1 MMNQVENMPS
11 KWLKACTAK
20 RQVVKVLELPGLP
33 EKGDISDWL
42 AAGGTRE
49 ELLELAA
56 EAPEWEPKDG
66 KSKPVVVR
74 LADVE
79 AEEVCWLWEPYI
91 PRGKL
96 TILEGDP
103 GIGKTFL
110 ALQVTAIVSCGDPF
124 PGADGAPRDTREPEN
139 VIYLTAEDGLGD
151 TLRPR
156 LDRAGADVSRV
167 YALTAKVD
175 EEGKHEA
182 VTLRDIEVLD
192 AAIKRLKPALVV
204 IDPLQAYL
212 GASVD
217 MHRANEVRP
226 VLSGLAHL
234 AEKYKCAVLCIRHLG
249 KSQQDRA
256 IYRGLGSIDFAAAAR
271 SILLVGQHPDDE
283 RKRVVAQSKNSL
295 ATKGE
300 SIAFELGED
309 GFFWCGVSDVTAEA
323 LLAAPKSEEE
333 KSAVEEAADF
343 LREALADS
351 PRPAKEVIKEA
362 GSMGI
367 SEKSLRRAME
377 TGKVAVGK
385 RRINT
390 GTRGSGF
397 WEWHLQDGQ
406 DGYLEEKPLNTS
418 FVHLEK
424 TPESLD
430 TQGILQD
437 GQEKTLSTLKKT
449 SSDKGLRPFLQDGQS
464 EPLEESLQDGQD
476 DHLGIE
482 VFEI

>member
-1 MMNQVENMPS
+1 M
-11 KWLKACTAK
+11 
-20 RQVVKVLELPGLP
+20 
-33 EKGDISDWL
+33 L
-42 AAGGTRE
+42 A
-49 ELLELAA
+49 L
-56 EAPEWEPKDG
+56 
-66 KSKPVVVR
+66 
-74 LADVE
+74 
-79 AEEVCWLWEPYI
+79 EPYI

-309 GFFWCGVSDVTAEA
+309 GFFWCGASDGTAEA

-333 KSAVEEAADF
+333 KTALEEAVDF
-343 LREALADS
+343 LKDVLAEGPRPVGEILREA
-351 PRPAKEVIKEA
+351 RK
-362 GSMGI
+362 MGI
-367 SEKSLRRAME
+367 AERTLKRAKAQAAVHAKRIGEQGKRGGGTWYWDLPCQDGRLNQISIRYHFGTLIQGAENPVNTGIPGRELRMPHGTLNEVPETPINRASTGFDLECQNEPLKKSGSNGESDNLNPCVDENHVPCKYCGEPITFAKDVE
-377 TGKVAVGK
+377 TGKWLPM
-385 RRINT
+385 RPDYT
-390 GTRGSGF
+390 GFHKCKEAR
-397 WEWHLQDGQ
+397 
-406 DGYLEEKPLNTS
+406 K
-418 FVHLEK
+418 
-424 TPESLD
+424 
-430 TQGILQD
+430 
-437 GQEKTLSTLKKT
+437 
-449 SSDKGLRPFLQDGQS
+449 
-464 EPLEESLQDGQD
+464 
-476 DHLGIE
+476 
-482 VFEI
+482 